1 MGRKDLKAKIRLEGD
16 SKGATRAIGKVQKS
30 FSGMASKLKVGAFAV
45 VGALASMAGALKAI
59 EAAGERLGQKRSLER
74 TLTAQGIAIDGF
86 VGKLKGLAN
95 NQIATSDIILAS
107 NRALALGIS
116 SDDLPGLL
124 EAATKASVALGIS
137 ATQAFN
143 DITTGVGRASPLIL
157 DNLGIVV
164 DATKIYKEMAASIGV
179 SVEELTKQQKTAAL
193 SAAVMEN
200 AAKGAE
206 DFATAQSKVTVAI
219 AKSKTALKEWYER
232 TLDAIAQ
239 NKALAV
245 SIEETT
251 DAVSDFATGLG
262 VLAEAFGDVKKEED
276 EFVGRQKLMQFW
288 IDLNTAGLSFAVRAI
303 RELGD
308 SRKQLNQAEKDALE
322 NIGKLTE
329 RRRAQAD
336 AIWGTVK
343 ATEGL
348 TKAQDEA
355 AARTARIEAA
365 LNKEATALSKL
376 AAALGE
382 VTQIELEKELNDI
395 TKALDE
401 ARESTDGNSDAFTR
415 YEEIAR
421 QKSESIILRLRG
433 IRDGLGDVGE
443 DAARASL
450 GFNKLGDAID
460 KAGDALD
467 DTGDSFDSLSVSV
480 RDTNSALSDQALQAK
495 ATGRELKHL
504 TALNEQLALAEAR
517 TALAA
522 TQEERKNITGIGGIN
537 RDNSTGKYGLSEFG
551 TGGTLR
557 VNPDG
562 TLRPA

>member
-1 MGRKDLKAKIRLEGD
+1 VRGTIRALGDLIPAQEKSKQGFINTDLLLKSLPIGMGDFTAALREYGKEVLETEE
-16 SKGATRAIGKVQKS
+16 KQEKQ
-30 FSGMASKLKVGAFAV
+30 
-45 VGALASMAGALKAI
+45 
-59 EAAGERLGQKRSLER
+59 RLGLIAADKAFKSAREGVED
-74 TLTAQGIAIDGF
+74 LTDEY
-86 VGKLKGLAN
+86 
-95 NQIATSDIILAS
+95 D
-107 NRALALGIS
+107 
-116 SDDLPGLL
+116 
-124 EAATKASVALGIS
+124 
-137 ATQAFN
+137 AFN
-143 DITTGVGRASPLIL
+143 DAQ
-157 DNLGIVV
+157 
-164 DATKIYKEMAASIGV
+164 
-179 SVEELTKQQKTAAL
+179 EE
-193 SAAVMEN
+193 
-200 AAKGAE
+200 
-206 DFATAQSKVTVAI
+206 AI
-219 AKSKTALKEWYER
+219 ARST
-232 TLDAIAQ
+232 
-239 NKALAV
+239 
-245 SIEETT
+245 
-251 DAVSDFATGLG
+251 
-262 VLAEAFGDVKKEED
+262 
-276 EFVGRQKLMQFW
+276 
-288 IDLNTAGLSFAVRAI
+288 
-303 RELGD
+303 
-308 SRKQLNQAEKDALE
+308 
-322 NIGKLTE
+322 
-329 RRRAQAD
+329 
-336 AIWGTVK
+336 
-343 ATEGL
+343 
-348 TKAQDEA
+348 
-355 AARTARIEAA
+355 RIEAA
-365 LNKEATALSKL
+365 LDKEATALSKL

-415 YEEIAR
+415 SEEIAR

-460 KAGDALD
+460 RTGDALD

-522 TQEERKNITGIGGIN
+522 TQEERKRITGIGGIN